1 VGRVRS
7 SAALALAAA
16 LVLTGGTAT
25 SGPAVAIPEPDRPET
40 SQSPSTPAPAR
51 ARVDGGARVLAISVD
66 GLNPAAIRRLGP
78 TRAPVLTR
86 LVREGASTLNARASR
101 ELTITLPNHTS
112 MVTGRRIA
120 RSSGGHG
127 VTWNDD
133 RAGTTVH
140 RAAGR
145 RVSSVFSVVARAGGE
160 SAVFAGKSKFSL
172 FDRSWPAAVDR
183 STIATD
189 PVALVRAARADLRRA
204 GRELTFLHLAL
215 PDKAG
220 HEVGFMS
227 ARYLD
232 EVARTDR
239 LLGRVVRTVE
249 RTPALAEHLTLILT
263 ADHGG
268 RGADHGDRTRLD
280 NFRVPFVV
288 WGRGVTAGDLYA
300 LNPQR
305 ADPGSGRPSYAAR
318 RQPVRNGDLANLV
331 TDLLGLRPVPGSE
344 FDDGHDL
351 VVR

>member
-1 VGRVRS
+1 MRS
-7 SAALALAAA
+7 SAALVLTAT
-16 LVLTGGTAT
+16 LVLTGGAVA
-25 SGPAVAIPEPDRPET
+25 SGPAIAIPEPFRARTTTE
-40 SQSPSTPAPAR
+40 TPAPVAR
-51 ARVDGGARVLAISVD
+51 ADAGARVLAISVD

-86 LVREGASTLNARASR
+86 LLAEGAATLNARSSR
-101 ELTITLPNHTS
+101 ELTITLPNHTT

-120 RSSGGHG
+120 KSSGGHG

-133 RAGTTVH
+133 LAGRTVH
-140 RAAGR
+140 GAAEH

-160 SAVFAGKSKFSL
+160 SAVFAGKTKFSL

-183 STIATD
+183 STIDTD

-204 GRELTFLHLAL
+204 DRELTFLHLAL

-220 HEVGFMS
+220 HDAGFMS
-227 ARYLD
+227 TRYLD

-239 LLGRVVRTVE
+239 LLGRVVRTIE
-249 RTPALAEHLTLILT
+249 RTPALAEHLTLVLT

-268 RGADHGDRTRLD
+268 RGADHGDRMRLA
-280 NFRVPFVV
+280 NYRIPFVV
-288 WGRGVTAGDLYA
+288 WGAGVTAGDLYA

-305 ADPGSGRPSYAAR
+305 ADPGHGRPSYDAR

-331 TDLLGLRPVPGSE
+331 TGLLGLPAVPGSE
-344 FDDGHDL
+344 FDDGQDL